1 MNDRELLE
9 QALRAF
15 LHYDH
20 DKKFAVIDAI
30 SARLAE
36 NNDGEPVAYL
46 LPRHGIRVNCDIVPK
61 EGEPEVPLYLR
72 PQPKARL
79 TEEEIEEV
87 YMRFPTTPY
96 LFARA
101 IEEKIWEKTP

>member
-36 NNDGEPVAYL
+36 DDDESFLWVFEDWDVTCLSDRPAFIERPL
-46 LPRHGIRVNCDIVPK
+46 
-61 EGEPEVPLYLR
+61 PLYRR
-72 PQPKARL
+72 PQQKARL

-101 IEEKIWEKTP
+101 IEEKIWEKTREL